1 MVKHIIV
8 KIQKTKEADKI
19 LKVAKAKK
27 ANYIQR
33 GNNQTDSWRPPPLPT
48 KVLKSEGD
56 GISRLESAE
65 RNNMNRTVPA

>member
-1 MVKHIIV
+1 MKSMVKHIIV

-33 GNNQTDSWRPPPLPT
+33 GNNQTDS
-48 KVLKSEGD
+48 
-56 GISRLESAE
+56 
-65 RNNMNRTVPA
+65 